1 MTRPPKWKAND
12 DLRRFD
18 EAAAWHSKWRQT
30 RGLKLSAS
38 ETQKWLEWERDEK
51 NKEAYCAVELAA
63 QSRRLIA
70 LPPRPTRKELA
81 EDTFDGSTPVAQWQA
96 ANNRAHSS
104 RGSRTWLWA
113 GIAAAASLA
122 AIFLLPWLGQI
133 RSAKDQPVQIVE
145 TQSGE
150 KMHITLED
158 GSQVFLGDRTKL
170 AVHYGHCQRTIDLNE
185 GEALFNVAHDPAC
198 PFIVIAG
205 NGLIRALGTQFSVRR
220 TLDHV
225 TVTVAEG
232 AVNVQSHEVQTNL
245 SDASAGKP
253 APQWEDA
260 LLAKGQEVSFYGSNQ
275 RSPVESEDPR
285 VATAWLEGHRE
296 YRHEPLAYVVADIER
311 YFGKKI
317 VIRDEAVGRL
327 QFTGRVYESQ
337 VADWIQALETIF
349 PVRVSQTDKEDIV
362 IAAVPTAA
370 PR

>member
-1 MTRPPKWKAND
+1 MTRPPKWNSDD

-18 EAAAWHSKWRQT
+18 EAAVWHSKRRQP
-30 RGLKLSAS
+30 LSPS
-38 ETQKWLEWERDEK
+38 ETQQWLEWERDET

-70 LPPRPTRKELA
+70 LPPRPTPKELA
-81 EDTFDGSTPVAQWQA
+81 EDTFDGSIPLAEW
-96 ANNRAHSS
+96 RAKINPA
-104 RGSRTWLWA
+104 GSYRSIRAWLWG
-113 GIAAAASLA
+113 GIGVAASLA
-122 AIFLLPWLGQI
+122 VVLVVPRMVEVRG
-133 RSAKDQPVQIVE
+133 SKNQPVQIIE

-150 KMHITLED
+150 KMHVTLED

-170 AVHYGHCQRTIDLNE
+170 TVRYEHCQRTIDLNE
-185 GEALFNVAHDPAC
+185 GEALFNVVHDPAC

-205 NGLIRALGTQFSVRR
+205 NGAIRALGTQFSVRR

-232 AVNVQSHEVQTNL
+232 AVNVQPHQPLTNIP
-245 SDASAGKP
+245 ARSATS
-253 APQWEDA
+253 APQWDDA
-260 LLAKGQEVSFYGSNQ
+260 VLSKGQEVSFYGSSH
-275 RSPVESEDPR
+275 RSPVESEDPQ

-311 YFGKKI
+311 YFGKRI

-337 VADWIQALETIF
+337 VADWLQALQTIF
-349 PVRVSQTDKEDIV
+349 PVEVSQPDGEQIV
-362 IAAVPTAA
+362 IQAAHF
-370 PR
+370 